1 MNREQLLYHSVGRHN
16 ILPLTS
22 RCGVSCL
29 FCSHRYNPPGV
40 RAVFFGDLEM
50 EIIREL
56 LDLLNPKEKIV
67 IGESATRLEGEPYA
81 PQGR

>member
-67 IGESATRLEGEPYA
+67 IGESATRLCEGEPFM
-81 PQGR
+81 PGR